1 MRPSTLVDLSEH
13 YGAPPP
19 APPDGSF
26 ETFIRLY
33 RAAAAV
39 LRTPDD
45 YVRLV
50 HEVVEDAAA
59 DGVVWLEPAE
69 WLAPGQPE
77 RVGLADAQAVLDLLL
92 LAAGQ
97 ASARTGVAVGLMVST
112 NRTRPP
118 EDAVALA
125 RLAERYAGRGVVSFG
140 LADDETK
147 GRPEPFAA
155 AFDIARA
162 AGLIASPHAGE
173 HGGPDSVRGALDAL
187 GARRIQHGVRS
198 TEDPELLRRL
208 ADSDVCLDV
217 CPTSNV
223 QLRVV
228 ESLAAHPLP
237 ALLDAGVNV
246 SFAPE
251 QSPRG
256 YRGLA
261 HELTST
267 PHGTPPGNSASQC
280 HIPMGPL
287 WGKCSRAFAPEERAA
302 QIDRQ
307 DFVEQLG
314 RRFQAGSVAVEPPS
328 AARQLPRRAPHPK
341 PGCSPPPPRR
351 AARSTPQLRPTRL
364 PWQTPA
370 RSPAHCPTPPPS
382 RSPPAPQ
389 VVPRPN
395 LPSDDEESSGCPS
408 RQS

>member
-77 RVGLADAQAVLDLLL
+77 RIGLADAQAVLDLLL

-125 RLAERYAGRGVVSFG
+125 RLAERYAGRGVVSLG

-198 TEDPELLRRL
+198 TEDPELVRRL

-246 SFAPE
+246 SLNADDPLFFGSGVLAEYELARHSFGLDDAALARIAATSIRASGAPTDLKATA
-251 QSPRG
+251 
-256 YRGLA
+256 LA
-261 HELTST
+261 
-267 PHGTPPGNSASQC
+267 G
-280 HIPMGPL
+280 I
-287 WGKCSRAFAPEERAA
+287 ERWLA
-302 QIDRQ
+302 
-307 DFVEQLG
+307 
-314 RRFQAGSVAVEPPS
+314 
-328 AARQLPRRAPHPK
+328 
-341 PGCSPPPPRR
+341 
-351 AARSTPQLRPTRL
+351 T
-364 PWQTPA
+364 
-370 RSPAHCPTPPPS
+370 
-382 RSPPAPQ
+382 
-389 VVPRPN
+389 
-395 LPSDDEESSGCPS
+395 
-408 RQS
+408 

>member
-77 RVGLADAQAVLDLLL
+77 RIGLADAQAVLDLLL

-125 RLAERYAGRGVVSFG
+125 RLAERYAGRGVVSLG

-198 TEDPELLRRL
+198 TEDPELVRRL

-246 SFAPE
+246 SLNADDPLFFGSGVLAEYELARHSFGLDDAALARIAATSIRASGAPTDLKATALVGIE
-251 QSPRG
+251 RW
-256 YRGLA
+256 LA
-261 HELTST
+261 T
-267 PHGTPPGNSASQC
+267 
-280 HIPMGPL
+280 
-287 WGKCSRAFAPEERAA
+287 
-302 QIDRQ
+302 
-307 DFVEQLG
+307 
-314 RRFQAGSVAVEPPS
+314 
-328 AARQLPRRAPHPK
+328 
-341 PGCSPPPPRR
+341 
-351 AARSTPQLRPTRL
+351 
-364 PWQTPA
+364 
-370 RSPAHCPTPPPS
+370 
-382 RSPPAPQ
+382 
-389 VVPRPN
+389 
-395 LPSDDEESSGCPS
+395 
-408 RQS
+408 